1 VSVEKLTHAVDLG
14 VSRGVLR
21 LGEFVLVYS
30 IARLGLC
37 CCVPFG
43 NSGFASAE
51 LL

>member
-1 VSVEKLTHAVDLG
+1 VSVEKSTHAVGLG

-21 LGEFVLVYS
+21 LGELVLIYS
-30 IARLGLC
+30 IARFDQC
-37 CCVPFG
+37 CCVLFG

>member
-1 VSVEKLTHAVDLG
+1 MSVEKSTHAVVMG

-37 CCVPFG
+37 CCVLFG